1 MEEAASASATVLDI
15 KAPVFAAHK
24 PVTSDITL
32 RPAGSFRQRRF
43 EVYVMTTAGR
53 GCRQRRL
60 PREMWEIMGVSPVD
74 SACTRCRVG
83 FMMNTLHLLQVL
95 VFATTFLASIPSGT
109 VNETRVWKKQ

>member
-32 RPAGSFRQRRF
+32 RPAGSFRQQGF
-43 EVYVMTTAGR
+43 EVYVTTTEGR
-53 GCRQRRL
+53 GCRQRRRL
-60 PREMWEIMGVSPVD
+60 PRGMWEIMGVSLLH
-74 SACTRCRVG
+74 SACTRRRVG

-95 VFATTFLASIPSGT
+95 VFATAFLASIPR
-109 VNETRVWKKQ
+109 NC